1 MRLDL
6 FLKKALIVKRRTLA
20 NELVRSGREMLNDA
34 LAKPGREVKP
44 GDIVELPLHRRRLK
58 IRIIDIPTRPV
69 KKGTELA
76 YYEVLEEELIP

>member
-20 NELVRSGREMLNDA
+20 NDLVKSGRVMLNDA

-44 GDIVELPLHRRRLK
+44 GDILELPLHRRRLK
-58 IRIIDIPTRPV
+58 IRVLAIPVRPV
-69 KKGTELA
+69 KKGTELE
-76 YYEVLEEELIP
+76 YYEVLEEELLS

>member
-6 FLKKALIVKRRTLA
+6 FLKKALIVKRRSLA
-20 NELVRSGREMLNDA
+20 NELVRSGRVMLNGS

-44 GDIVELPLHRRRLK
+44 GDLLELPLHRRRLK
-58 IRIIDIPTRPV
+58 IRVLDIPIRPV

-76 YYEVLEEELIP
+76 YYEVLEEEILS